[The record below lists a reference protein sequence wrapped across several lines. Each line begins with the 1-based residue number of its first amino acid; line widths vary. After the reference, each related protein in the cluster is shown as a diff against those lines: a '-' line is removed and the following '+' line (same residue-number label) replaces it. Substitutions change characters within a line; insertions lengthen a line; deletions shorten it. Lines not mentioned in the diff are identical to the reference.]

1 MMSFSTTKTVV
12 EQHYSSSGVILEA
25 QTSLVT
31 RGASL
36 ASLSYY
42 PAEAEVCF
50 PPCTAIDL
58 VDNGRLDGACVIM
71 KVALTTNPAA
81 ATIQKFVEERRNF
94 VQEAR
99 EMVRGLLSS
108 DLNRNL
114 FNTMYH
120 VQPKPEWYNANE
132 NLHADLRRMLNTV
145 DAVNESLGDFRKLI
159 QIAVQLHDK
168 SVLQSVL
175 DWGSKE
181 GHVLSDEVWFLVTFC
196 KFAMLTSVTCRA
208 SAKFLS
214 QSSIIAT
221 LSYSVPFWLS
231 DQS

>member
-1 MMSFSTTKTVV
+1 MMSFSTAKAVV

-58 VDNGRLDGACVIM
+58 VDNGRLDGASVIM
-71 KVALTTNPAA
+71 KVSLTTNPAA

-94 VQEAR
+94 VKEAKV
-99 EMVRGLLSS
+99 MVRGLLSS
-108 DLNRNL
+108 DSHRSI
-114 FNTMYH
+114 FDFTYD
-120 VQPKPEWYNANE
+120 VQPEPEWYNKNE

-145 DAVNESLGDFRKLI
+145 DAITESLGDFGKLI

-168 SVLQSVL
+168 SVLESVVG
-175 DWGSKE
+175 WGSKE
-181 GHVLSDEVWFLVTFC
+181 GHV
-196 KFAMLTSVTCRA
+196 A
-208 SAKFLS
+208 SHK
-214 QSSIIAT
+214 
-221 LSYSVPFWLS
+221 V
-231 DQS
+231 